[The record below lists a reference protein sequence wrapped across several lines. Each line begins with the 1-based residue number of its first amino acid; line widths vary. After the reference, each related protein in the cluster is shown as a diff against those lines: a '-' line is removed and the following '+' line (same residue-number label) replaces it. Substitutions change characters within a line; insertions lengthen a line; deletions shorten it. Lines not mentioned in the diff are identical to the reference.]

1 MQPLPLTS
9 SFEASE
15 KRFDRS
21 LQHRGV
27 AAARGPRRGG
37 AAPPAPQGR
46 SPITALA
53 PSQRRS
59 CDDVPAGP
67 ALCWKAWK
75 AHVPDRVRERD
86 DVREGPVQ
94 FIWVGL
100 LPRAVGHRLCVC
112 PPRVLS
118 SPPLARLNPA
128 LRQAMTGFTAAGA
141 AWSADSMVP
150 TPSPNRSRYRSTT
163 PTSASAPSSTTTVT
177 RNRSGMW

>member
-9 SFEASE
+9 SCEALRE
-15 KRFDRS
+15 AFFHRP

-37 AAPPAPQGR
+37 TAPPAPQGP
-46 SPITALA
+46 SPVTALA

-86 DVREGPVQ
+86 DVREGPVLQ
-94 FIWVGL
+94 LWMGL

-118 SPPLARLNPA
+118 PPLLARLNPA
-128 LRQAMTGFTAAGA
+128 LRQATTGFTAAGA
-141 AWSADSMVP
+141 ASSANSMGP
-150 TPSPNRSRYRSTT
+150 TPSPNRSRYLSTT
-163 PTSASAPSSTTTVT
+163 PTSASAPSSTITVT
-177 RNRSGMW
+177 RIPSGM